1 MRREIR
7 LRRGSDFERVRA
19 NRRSW
24 AHPLLIFSL
33 RPRGES
39 APSRIGII
47 VGRRVGNAVVR
58 NRVKRRIRE
67 AARALYPEFRAG
79 YDIVLIAR
87 TAAAKASEP
96 ELAGA
101 LASLLDRAR
110 LRIVPVEPMP
120 SSSSFESS

>member
-1 MRREIR
+1 MLMRPHR
-7 LRRGSDFERVRA
+7 LTTNDDFTRVRRQGRA
-19 NRRSW
+19 VP
-24 AHPLLIFSL
+24 HPLVLVTWMSTGAPITRFGFSV
-33 RPRGES
+33 S
-39 APSRIGII
+39 K
-47 VGRRVGNAVVR
+47 RVGNAVVR